1 LRIVLSLLL
10 GLSFWADLAQAQSFS
25 LRAVTY
31 NIHHD
36 NTGSSR
42 IAGVIAN
49 AGANVAGIQEVP
61 PGAADAIATRL
72 TQLTGKTWT
81 ARQMPTGVEGDAIL
95 SSYPVVSWTYITMY
109 DFNEYWVGSVRSV
122 VQATVEVP
130 DAGGQPHRLQV
141 FVTHLTTNQRHDA
154 SIVSPRSRQAT
165 EFVEFSK
172 AFPGPRVLMGDFN
185 LDDSRGG
192 LDLTDYQQ
200 ITGSAGG
207 NYTDSFRQIN
217 PSAPGKTTATPTPDR
232 RFDYLF
238 YTRTSGFN
246 ATASQV
252 VINSDTDT
260 ASDHYPV
267 FTDFTWDG
275 STSAAPGAG
284 EPQGAGAITR
294 EVWNGI
300 AGSNVSDLTGN
311 PSYPNS
317 PSSTDQLTEYLQT
330 PANAGDSYG
339 QRIRGYVTA
348 PQTGSYTFW
357 IASDNQGE
365 LWLSTDDNPANK
377 QRIAWVDAYTYPNEW
392 SRQETDQGTVTQRSA
407 PVPLTAG
414 NRYYIEV
421 LHKESSGG
429 DSLGVG
435 WQLPSGLY
443 ERPLQARHLSPVDT
457 GTGGGNPPPAPWTS
471 ADIGAVGP
479 AGNTQ
484 YANGT
489 FTVEA
494 GGTDVWDTADAFRY
508 VYQPLT
514 GDGEIVADVSALTVP
529 AGAAWSLAGVM
540 IRERLTAD
548 SVHATMMITTEGK
561 AKFRRRTTQ
570 GGTTAS
576 DGPSA
581 GSTYPPR
588 WLRLVRSG
596 DVFTAYIS
604 SDGATWTQ
612 VLTPQTIPMAS
623 SVYIGLVALRNGST
637 APTAQATFENVSVRR
652 LPSPWQESDIGAVGA
667 AGQASFSG
675 GTFTVQAG
683 GTDIWDT
690 ADAFHYVYQPLTGD
704 GEIVADVT
712 GLAVPPGSAWSL
724 AAVMIREKLT
734 PDSIHASMMITT
746 DGKAK
751 FRRRATQGGTTASDG
766 PSAGSTYPPRW
777 LRLVRSGDVFSAYIS
792 SDGTAWTQ
800 VFTPQ
805 TIPMASQAWI
815 GLAVL
820 RNGGTGTATATIQGV
835 GVTP

>member
-1 LRIVLSLLL
+1 LRRMILCLLLCLSL
-10 GLSFWADLAQAQSFS
+10 GTGLAQAQTLN

-36 NTGSSR
+36 DTGSSR

-49 AGANVAGIQEVP
+49 AGANIAGIQEVP
-61 PGAADAIATRL
+61 PGAADAIAAQL
-72 TQLTGKTWT
+72 SQLTGKTWT
-81 ARQMPTGVEGDAIL
+81 ARQTPTGVEGDAIL

-122 VQATVEVP
+122 VQAAVEVP
-130 DAGGQPHRLQV
+130 DANGQPHRLQL
-141 FVTHLTTNQRHDA
+141 FVTHLTTNQRHDP
-154 SIVSPRSRQAT
+154 SIASPRSRQVS
-165 EFVEFSK
+165 EFVDFAK
-172 AFPGPRVLMGDFN
+172 AFPGPRILVGDFN

-200 ITGSAGG
+200 ITGAE
-207 NYTDSFRQIN
+207 YTDSFRQIH
-217 PSAPGKTTATPTPDR
+217 PTDPGKTIEAPNPDR

-267 FTDFTWDG
+267 LTDFTWDG

-284 EPQGAGAITR
+284 EPQGTGAITR

-311 PSYPNS
+311 PAYPNS
-317 PSSTDQLTEYLQT
+317 PGSTDQLTVYLQT

-348 PQTGSYTFW
+348 PQTGDYTFW

-365 LWLSTDDNPANK
+365 LWLSTDENPANK
-377 QRIAWVDAYTYPNEW
+377 RRIAWVDAYTYPNEW
-392 SRQETDQGTVTQRSA
+392 ARQETDQVTVTQRSA
-407 PVPLTAG
+407 PVSLTAG
-414 NRYYIEV
+414 ARYYIEI

-443 ERPLQARHLSPVDT
+443 ERPIQARHLSPVDS
-457 GTGGGNPPPAPWTS
+457 TGGGNPLPTPWTS
-471 ADIGAVGP
+471 ADIGAAGP
-479 AGNTQ
+479 AGNAQ

-494 GGTDVWDTADAFRY
+494 GGTDIWDTADAFRY
-508 VYQPLT
+508 VYQPLN

-529 AGAAWSLAGVM
+529 SGAAWSLAGVM
-540 IRERLTAD
+540 IREQLTAG

-561 AKFRRRTTQ
+561 AKFRRRTST
-570 GGTTAS
+570 GAATLS

-588 WLRLVRSG
+588 WLKLVRAG
-596 DVFTAYIS
+596 NVFTAYIS
-604 SDGATWTQ
+604 SDGTAWTQ
-612 VLTPQTIPMAS
+612 VFTPQTIPMAS
-623 SVYIGLVALRNGST
+623 SAYIGLVALRNGGA
-637 APTAQATFENVSVRR
+637 APTAQATFDGVAVRT
-652 LPSPWQESDIGAVGA
+652 LPSPWQEGDIGAVGA

-690 ADAFHYVYQPLTGD
+690 ADAFHYVYQPLSGD

-712 GLAVPPGSAWSL
+712 GLTVPAGSAWSL
-724 AAVMIREKLT
+724 AAVMVREKLT

-751 FRRRATQGGTTASDG
+751 FRRRATQGGITASDG

-777 LRLVRSGDVFSAYIS
+777 LRLTRAGDVFTAYIS
-792 SDGTAWTQ
+792 SDGVSWTQ

-820 RNGGTGTATATIQGV
+820 RNGGSGTATATIQGV

>member
-1 LRIVLSLLL
+1 MRIVLNLLL
-10 GLSFWADLAQAQSFS
+10 NLLLCLSFGAGLAPAQTLN

-36 NTGSSR
+36 DTGSSR

-49 AGANVAGIQEVP
+49 AGANIAGIQEVP
-61 PGAADAIATRL
+61 PGAADAIAAQL
-72 TQLTGKTWT
+72 SQLTGKTWT
-81 ARQMPTGVEGDAIL
+81 ARQTPTGVEGDAIL

-122 VQATVEVP
+122 VQGTVEVP
-130 DAGGQPHRLQV
+130 DAGGQPHRLQL
-141 FVTHLTTNQRHDA
+141 FVTHLTTNQRHDP
-154 SIVSPRSRQAT
+154 SIVSPRSRQVT
-165 EFVEFSK
+165 EMIDFAK
-172 AFPGPRVLMGDFN
+172 AFPGPRLLVGDLN

-192 LDLTDYQQ
+192 IDLTDYQQ
-200 ITGSAGG
+200 ITGAG
-207 NYTDSFRQIN
+207 YTDSFRQIN
-217 PSAPGKTTATPTPDR
+217 PTAPGKTIEAPNPDR

-275 STSAAPGAG
+275 STTAPPGAG
-284 EPQGAGAITR
+284 EPQGTGAITR

-311 PSYPNS
+311 PAYPNS
-317 PSSTDQLTEYLQT
+317 PSSTDQLTLYLQT

-339 QRIRGYVTA
+339 QRVRGYVTA
-348 PQTGSYTFW
+348 PQTGDYTFW

-365 LWLSTDDNPANK
+365 LWLSTDENPANK
-377 QRIAWVDAYTYPNEW
+377 RRIAWVDAYTYPNEW
-392 SRQETDQGTVTQRSA
+392 ARQETDQVTVTQRSA
-407 PVPLTAG
+407 PISLTAG
-414 NRYYIEV
+414 TRYYIEV

-443 ERPLQARHLSPVDT
+443 ERPIQARHLSPVDS
-457 GTGGGNPPPAPWTS
+457 TGGGNPLPAPWTS

-479 AGNTQ
+479 AGNAQ

-489 FTVEA
+489 FTVQA
-494 GGTDVWDTADAFRY
+494 GGTDIWDTADAFRY
-508 VYQPLT
+508 VYQPLN

-540 IRERLTAD
+540 IREQLTAG

-561 AKFRRRTTQ
+561 AKFRRRASTGAATL
-570 GGTTAS
+570 S

-588 WLRLVRSG
+588 WLKLVRAG
-596 DVFTAYIS
+596 NVFTAY
-604 SDGATWTQ
+604 
-612 VLTPQTIPMAS
+612 L
-623 SVYIGLVALRNGST
+623 
-637 APTAQATFENVSVRR
+637 
-652 LPSPWQESDIGAVGA
+652 
-667 AGQASFSG
+667 
-675 GTFTVQAG
+675 
-683 GTDIWDT
+683 
-690 ADAFHYVYQPLTGD
+690 
-704 GEIVADVT
+704 
-712 GLAVPPGSAWSL
+712 
-724 AAVMIREKLT
+724 
-734 PDSIHASMMITT
+734 
-746 DGKAK
+746 
-751 FRRRATQGGTTASDG
+751 
-766 PSAGSTYPPRW
+766 
-777 LRLVRSGDVFSAYIS
+777 S

-805 TIPMASQAWI
+805 TIPMASSAFI
-815 GLAVL
+815 GLVAL
-820 RNGGTGTATATIQGV
+820 RNGG
-835 GVTP
+835 